1 MNKLVCE
8 MCSGND
14 FLKQDGMFV
23 CQSCGTK
30 YTVEEARKMMIEGTV
45 DVSGSTVKID
55 DGGRL
60 EKLFT
65 SARRARDDGNWESA
79 QKYYE
84 MILVDDPNS
93 WEAIF
98 YSTYSA
104 SMQTNI
110 AGISNAILKVR
121 NCLTS
126 VFTEIKN
133 NVPAEEQDSAIREVV
148 DQTYSIAAMMS
159 VSAENH
165 YNGISQDIKAQYTG
179 ECQGRIQNCFDTI
192 LRAGDKILD
201 IFGEEKIE
209 LARNAYKIG
218 VKAYL
223 NRGWFFFDNLKTY
236 AKRTNDERLIRDVDM
251 TIKKYEKKEKAGFAM
266 FVIAI
271 IIFIVVIIAA
281 IAACVS

>member
-1 MNKLVCE
+1 

-14 FLKQDGMFV
+14 FLKQDGMYV

-30 YTVEEARKMMIEGTV
+30 YTAEEARKMMIEGTV

-98 YSTYSA
+98 YSTYVA

-110 AGISNAILKVR
+110 AGISSAMLKVR

-148 DQTYSIAAMMS
+148 HQTSAIAVMMYT
-159 VSAENH
+159 SALNH
-165 YNGISQDIKAQYTG
+165 YTGIDYNIRANYKE
-179 ECQGRIQNCFDTI
+179 ECRGRIQNSIDTI
-192 LRAGDKILD
+192 LIAGDKILET
-201 IFGEEKIE
+201 FGEEKEE
-209 LARNAYKIG
+209 LAISTFKNG
-218 VKAYL
+218 VFVYTSQ
-223 NRGWFFFDNLKTY
+223 GWFDFENLRKYANKT
-236 AKRTNDERLIRDVDM
+236 KDDKIINEVRLAIQKESEK
-251 TIKKYEKKEKAGFAM
+251 IKKESNSGCLLG
-266 FVIAI
+266 VVVL
-271 IIFIVVIIAA
+271 IIFIVIVVIIASS
-281 IAACVS
+281 VL